1 MNTIKIRSEQ
11 IYKIYHRERMN
22 ETGVL
27 QTREFIKRMNLV
39 ITTPIFLRGY
49 NEWCRNNG
57 YSITVLTVNHYLS
70 HFSQRLDIP
79 VSELIEMRKD
89 YEINYKTYFNH
100 FNRYL
105 TLSVYGE
112 DTENK
117 EDIKDLENLN
127 VAIAIGVFNKHT
139 NIKVEEILKTLE
151 SLYPAGRLDIITKE
165 YKNKVAPMFYESE
178 MKVKQ

>member
-1 MNTIKIRSEQ
+1 MTTEKEMD
-11 IYKIYHRERMN
+11 ERVKRGFSVVN
-22 ETGVL
+22 QKTCL
-27 QTREFIKRMNLV
+27 KTREFIKRMNLV

-112 DTENK
+112 DTGISRRCEK
-117 EDIKDLENLN
+117 CD
-127 VAIAIGVFNKHT
+127 
-139 NIKVEEILKTLE
+139 
-151 SLYPAGRLDIITKE
+151 R
-165 YKNKVAPMFYESE
+165 
-178 MKVKQ
+178 